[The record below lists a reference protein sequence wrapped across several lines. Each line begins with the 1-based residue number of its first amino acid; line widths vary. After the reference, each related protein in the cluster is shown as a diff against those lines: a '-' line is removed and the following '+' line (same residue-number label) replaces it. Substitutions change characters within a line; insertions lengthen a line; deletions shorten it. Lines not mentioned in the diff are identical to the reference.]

1 MCKPWA
7 SQPAQWRDRFLVAST
22 EERREVLFEVLFNAT
37 LRDREIADYQ
47 LKSPFEVLVKD
58 SEGALIH
65 EKWAILDLNQ

>member
-1 MCKPWA
+1 MGCISSATPDPR
-7 SQPAQWRDRFLVAST
+7 SEIGDWRGSATARFAT
-22 EERREVLFEVLFNAT
+22 AT

-65 EKWAILDLNQ
+65 EKWT